1 MKNINPH
8 FVVSELSIL
17 SRRRQT
23 ILEPRK
29 TPNTRKLKSHFVCFA
44 YFGVVNFSIHDQPYR
59 VGRTLK
65 MDTQVTLTTDG
76 PVARVQ
82 LSGEKG
88 VQLLGAGTRARLHEV
103 LEEIEQ
109 LPEINVVVFQAEGRT
124 FIAGADINE
133 LRSLN
138 AETGFENSQQGQAL
152 MNRVAALSATTIAAI
167 QEACAG
173 GGMELALS
181 CDMRIAAEDAVIGL
195 PETRIGVLPG
205 WGGTV
210 RATRL
215 LGSAAARRL
224 ILTGE
229 LVPATTALQLGLV
242 DQVVS
247 EEEFREAIEE
257 RIKLVASRGP
267 HARAA
272 SKKLIAQ
279 FEGPDA
285 EAQFLAESKAFAE
298 CYPTGEPELGMTA
311 FLSKTDADWASL
323 GDS

>member
-1 MKNINPH
+1 
-8 FVVSELSIL
+8 
-17 SRRRQT
+17 
-23 ILEPRK
+23 
-29 TPNTRKLKSHFVCFA
+29 
-44 YFGVVNFSIHDQPYR
+44 
-59 VGRTLK
+59 

-88 VQLLGAGTRARLHEV
+88 VQLLGAETRARLHEV

-167 QEACAG
+167 HAACAG
-173 GGMELALS
+173 GGTELALA

-229 LVPATTALQLGLV
+229 LVPASTALQLGLV
-242 DQVVS
+242 DQVAS
-247 EEEFREAIEE
+247 EEEFREAVEE
-257 RIKLVASRGP
+257 RINLVASRGP

-279 FEGPDA
+279 FEGPEA
-285 EAQFLAESKAFAE
+285 QAQFLAESKAFAE
-298 CYPTGEPELGMTA
+298 RYPTGEPELGMTA
-311 FLSKTDADWASL
+311 FLSKIDADWASL
-323 GDS
+323 NKS

>member
-1 MKNINPH
+1 M
-8 FVVSELSIL
+8 
-17 SRRRQT
+17 
-23 ILEPRK
+23 
-29 TPNTRKLKSHFVCFA
+29 NTE
-44 YFGVVNFSIHDQPYR
+44 
-59 VGRTLK
+59 
-65 MDTQVTLTTDG
+65 VTMATDG

-88 VQLLGAGTRARLHEV
+88 VQLLGAGTRQRLHEV

-109 LPEINVVVFQAEGRT
+109 LSEINVVVFEAAGRT

-138 AETGFENSQQGQAL
+138 PETGFVNSQQGHAL

-167 QEACAG
+167 HAACAG
-173 GGMELALS
+173 GGTELALA
-181 CDMRIAAEDAVIGL
+181 CDMRIAAEAAVIGL

-215 LGSAAARRL
+215 LGSAVARRL

-229 LVPATTALQLGLV
+229 LVPAAAAFQLGLV
-242 DQVVS
+242 DEVVS
-247 EEEFREAIEE
+247 EEEFRSAIEE
-257 RIKLVASRGP
+257 RIQLVASRGP

-285 EAQFLAESKAFAE
+285 AAQFLAESRAFAD

-311 FLSKTDADWASL
+311 FLSKTAADWASL
-323 GDS
+323 NTP

>member
-1 MKNINPH
+1 MNVEN
-8 FVVSELSIL
+8 SAM
-17 SRRRQT
+17 T
-23 ILEPRK
+23 
-29 TPNTRKLKSHFVCFA
+29 
-44 YFGVVNFSIHDQPYR
+44 
-59 VGRTLK
+59 
-65 MDTQVTLTTDG
+65 TQVTMAIDG
-76 PVARVQ
+76 PVARVK
-82 LSGEKG
+82 LAGEKG
-88 VQLLGAGTRARLHEV
+88 IQLLGAETRARLHEV
-103 LEEIEQ
+103 LAEIEQ
-109 LPEINVVVFQAEGRT
+109 LPEINVVVFESEGRT

-152 MNRVAALSATTIAAI
+152 TSRVAALSATTIAAI
-167 QEACAG
+167 HAACAG
-173 GGMELALS
+173 GGTELALA

-215 LGSAAARRL
+215 LGSAVARRL
-224 ILTGE
+224 VLTGE
-229 LVPATTALQLGLV
+229 LVPAATALQLGLV
-242 DQVVS
+242 DQVIS
-247 EEEFREAIEE
+247 EEAFREAVEE
-257 RIKLVASRGP
+257 RIKLVSSRGP

-298 CYPTGEPELGMTA
+298 CYPTGEPDLGMTA
-311 FLSKTDADWASL
+311 FLSKNDADWASL
-323 GDS
+323 SKS

>member
-1 MKNINPH
+1 
-8 FVVSELSIL
+8 
-17 SRRRQT
+17 
-23 ILEPRK
+23 
-29 TPNTRKLKSHFVCFA
+29 
-44 YFGVVNFSIHDQPYR
+44 
-59 VGRTLK
+59 

-88 VQLLGAGTRARLHEV
+88 VQLLGAGTRQRLHGV

-167 QEACAG
+167 HAACAG
-173 GGMELALS
+173 GGTELALA
-181 CDMRIAAEDAVIGL
+181 CDMRVAAEDAVIGL

-215 LGSAAARRL
+215 LGSAVARRL

-229 LVPATTALQLGLV
+229 LVTAATALQLGLV

-247 EEEFREAIEE
+247 AEEFRDVVDA
-257 RIKLVASRGP
+257 RVNLVASRGP

-272 SKKLIAQ
+272 AKNLIAQ
-279 FEGPDA
+279 FEGPDV
-285 EAQFLAESKAFAE
+285 EAQFQAESRAFAE
-298 CYPTGEPELGMTA
+298 CYPTGEPELGMSA
-311 FLSKTDADWASL
+311 FLGKIDVNWASL
-323 GDS
+323 RTP

>member
-1 MKNINPH
+1 
-8 FVVSELSIL
+8 
-17 SRRRQT
+17 
-23 ILEPRK
+23 
-29 TPNTRKLKSHFVCFA
+29 
-44 YFGVVNFSIHDQPYR
+44 
-59 VGRTLK
+59 

-76 PVARVQ
+76 PLARIR

-88 VQLLGAGTRARLHEV
+88 VQLLGAGTRQRLHEV
-103 LEEIEQ
+103 LGEIEQ
-109 LPEINVVVFQAEGRT
+109 LTEINVVVFEAEGRT

-133 LRSLN
+133 LKSLN
-138 AETGFENSQQGQAL
+138 PETGFENSQQGQAL
-152 MNRVAALSATTIAAI
+152 MSRVAALSATTIVAI
-167 QEACAG
+167 HAACAG
-173 GGMELALS
+173 GGTELALS

-229 LVPATTALQLGLV
+229 LVPAATALQLGLV
-242 DQVVS
+242 DQVVG
-247 EEEFREAIEE
+247 EEEFRNVIDE

-272 SKKLIAQ
+272 SKKLISQ
-279 FEGPDA
+279 LEGPDA
-285 EAQFLAESKAFAE
+285 DAQFMAESKAFAE
-298 CYPTGEPELGMTA
+298 CYPTGEPELGMSA
-311 FLSKTDADWASL
+311 FLSKVDADWVSL
-323 GDS
+323 NNS

>member
-1 MKNINPH
+1 MAT
-8 FVVSELSIL
+8 E
-17 SRRRQT
+17 
-23 ILEPRK
+23 
-29 TPNTRKLKSHFVCFA
+29 
-44 YFGVVNFSIHDQPYR
+44 
-59 VGRTLK
+59 
-65 MDTQVTLTTDG
+65 VTLTADG
-76 PVARVQ
+76 PVARVK

-88 VQLLGAGTRARLHEV
+88 IQLLGAETRGRLHEV
-103 LEEIEQ
+103 LGEIEQ
-109 LPEINVVVFQAEGRT
+109 LSAINVVVFEAEGRT

-138 AETGFENSQQGQAL
+138 SKTGFLNSQQGQAL
-152 MNRVAALSATTIAAI
+152 MSRVAALSATTIAAI
-167 QEACAG
+167 HAACAG
-173 GGMELALS
+173 GGTELALS

-229 LVPATTALQLGLV
+229 LVPAATALQLGLV

-247 EEEFREAIEE
+247 EEEFRDTVED
-257 RIKLVASRGP
+257 RINLVASRGP

-272 SKKLIAQ
+272 AKQLIAQ
-279 FEGPDA
+279 FEGPDV

-298 CYPTGEPELGMTA
+298 CYPTGEPELGMAA
-311 FLSKTDADWASL
+311 FLAKTDADWRSL
-323 GDS
+323 SKQ

>member
-1 MKNINPH
+1 MSTK
-8 FVVSELSIL
+8 
-17 SRRRQT
+17 
-23 ILEPRK
+23 
-29 TPNTRKLKSHFVCFA
+29 
-44 YFGVVNFSIHDQPYR
+44 
-59 VGRTLK
+59 
-65 MDTQVTLTTDG
+65 VTLATDG
-76 PVARVQ
+76 PVARVK

-88 VQLLGAGTRARLHEV
+88 IQLLGAATRARLHEV
-103 LEEIEQ
+103 VAEIEQ
-109 LPEINVVVFQAEGRT
+109 RPEINVVVFEAEGRT

-133 LRSLN
+133 LRSFN
-138 AETGFENSQQGQAL
+138 AETGFENSQEGQAL
-152 MNRVAALSATTIAAI
+152 MGRVATLSATTIAAI
-167 QEACAG
+167 HAACAG
-173 GGMELALS
+173 GGTELALA

-229 LVPATTALQLGLV
+229 LVPAATALQLGLV

-247 EEEFREAIEE
+247 EEEFRGAIDEQ
-257 RIKLVASRGP
+257 ISLVASRGP

-285 EAQFLAESKAFAE
+285 EAQFLAESKAFAA
-298 CYPTGEPELGMTA
+298 CYPTGEPELGMAA
-311 FLSKTDADWASL
+311 FLAKTDADWASL
-323 GDS
+323 QES

>member
-1 MKNINPH
+1 
-8 FVVSELSIL
+8 
-17 SRRRQT
+17 
-23 ILEPRK
+23 
-29 TPNTRKLKSHFVCFA
+29 
-44 YFGVVNFSIHDQPYR
+44 
-59 VGRTLK
+59 

-76 PVARVQ
+76 PLARVQ

-88 VQLLGAGTRARLHEV
+88 VQLLGAVTRQRLHDV
-103 LEEIEQ
+103 LAEIEQ
-109 LPEINVVVFQAEGRT
+109 LSEINVVVFEAEGRT

-138 AETGFENSQQGQAL
+138 SETGFENSQQGQAL
-152 MNRVAALSATTIAAI
+152 TNRVAALSATTIAAI
-167 QEACAG
+167 NAACAG
-173 GGMELALS
+173 GGTELALA

-215 LGSAAARRL
+215 LGCATARRL

-229 LVPATTALQLGLV
+229 LVPAATALQLGLV
-242 DQVVS
+242 DLVTTDD
-247 EEEFREAIEE
+247 EFRAAIDE
-257 RIKLVASRGP
+257 RIELIAKSGP

-272 SKKLIAQ
+272 SKQLIAR

-285 EAQFLAESKAFAE
+285 EAQFLAESRAFAE
-298 CYPTGEPELGMTA
+298 CYPTGEPELGMAA
-311 FLSKTDADWASL
+311 FLAKTDADWPSL
-323 GDS
+323 TNS

>member
-1 MKNINPH
+1 MIT
-8 FVVSELSIL
+8 E
-17 SRRRQT
+17 
-23 ILEPRK
+23 
-29 TPNTRKLKSHFVCFA
+29 
-44 YFGVVNFSIHDQPYR
+44 
-59 VGRTLK
+59 
-65 MDTQVTLTTDG
+65 VTLTTEG
-76 PVARVQ
+76 PVARVK

-88 VQLLGAGTRARLHEV
+88 VQLLGAQTRARLHAV

-109 LPEINVVVFQAEGRT
+109 LPEINVVVFEAVGRT

-133 LRSLN
+133 LKSLN
-138 AETGFENSQQGQAL
+138 SETAFENSRQGQAL
-152 MNRVAALSATTIAAI
+152 TNRVASLSATTIAAVHA
-167 QEACAG
+167 ACAG
-173 GGMELALS
+173 GGTEIALS

-215 LGSAAARRL
+215 LGSAVARRL

-229 LVPATTALQLGLV
+229 LVPAATALQLRLV

-247 EEEFREAIEE
+247 EEEFREAVEE

-272 SKKLIAQ
+272 SRKLIAQ

-298 CYPTGEPELGMTA
+298 CYPTGEPELGMAA
-311 FLSKTDADWASL
+311 FLSKVDADWASL
-323 GDS
+323 RKS

>member
-1 MKNINPH
+1 MTT
-8 FVVSELSIL
+8 E
-17 SRRRQT
+17 
-23 ILEPRK
+23 
-29 TPNTRKLKSHFVCFA
+29 
-44 YFGVVNFSIHDQPYR
+44 VN
-59 VGRTLK
+59 
-65 MDTQVTLTTDG
+65 LTTDG
-76 PVARVQ
+76 PVARVK

-88 VQLLGAGTRARLHEV
+88 IQLLGAATRERLHVV
-103 LEEIEQ
+103 LGEIEQ
-109 LPEINVVVFQAEGRT
+109 LAEINVVVFESEGRT

-138 AETGFENSQQGQAL
+138 SETGFENSQQGQAL

-167 QEACAG
+167 HAACAG
-173 GGMELALS
+173 GGTELALA
-181 CDMRIAAEDAVIGL
+181 CDMRIAAEGAVIGL

-215 LGSAAARRL
+215 LGSAAARRI

-229 LVPATTALQLGLV
+229 LVPAATALQVGLV
-242 DQVVS
+242 DQVVA
-247 EEEFREAIEE
+247 EEEFRAVIDE

-272 SKKLIAQ
+272 SKKLISQ

-285 EAQFLAESKAFAE
+285 EAQFLTESKAFAE
-298 CYPTGEPELGMTA
+298 CYPTGEPEVGMSA
-311 FLSKTDADWASL
+311 FLAKVDADWASL
-323 GDS
+323 HNS

>member
-1 MKNINPH
+1 MSLVY
-8 FVVSELSIL
+8 FVVPLLSID
-17 SRRRQT
+17 
-23 ILEPRK
+23 E
-29 TPNTRKLKSHFVCFA
+29 V
-44 YFGVVNFSIHDQPYR
+44 PYR
-59 VGRTLK
+59 VARILN
-65 MDTQVTLTTDG
+65 MDTQVILTTDG
-76 PVARVQ
+76 PTARIR

-88 VQLLGAGTRARLHEV
+88 IQLLGAETRARLHEV
-103 LEEIEQ
+103 LAEIEQ
-109 LPEINVVVFQAEGRT
+109 LPEINVVVFESEGRT

-152 MNRVAALSATTIAAI
+152 MNRVTALSATTIAAI
-167 QEACAG
+167 HAACAG
-173 GGMELALS
+173 GGTELALA

-215 LGSAAARRL
+215 LGGAVARRL

-229 LVPATTALQLGLV
+229 LVPAATALQLGLV

-247 EEEFREAIEE
+247 DEEFREAVEE

-272 SKKLIAQ
+272 SRKLIAQ

-298 CYPTGEPELGMTA
+298 CYPTGEPDLGMTA
-311 FLSKTDADWASL
+311 FLSKIDADWASL
-323 GDS
+323 RKSQVSKS

>member
-1 MKNINPH
+1 MAT
-8 FVVSELSIL
+8 E
-17 SRRRQT
+17 
-23 ILEPRK
+23 
-29 TPNTRKLKSHFVCFA
+29 
-44 YFGVVNFSIHDQPYR
+44 
-59 VGRTLK
+59 
-65 MDTQVTLTTDG
+65 VTLTADG
-76 PVARVQ
+76 PVARVK
-82 LSGEKG
+82 LSGKKG
-88 VQLLGAGTRARLHEV
+88 IQLLGAETRDRLHEV

-109 LPEINVVVFQAEGRT
+109 RGEINVVVFEAEGRT

-133 LRSLN
+133 LRSLD

-167 QEACAG
+167 HAACAG
-173 GGMELALS
+173 GGTELVLS

-215 LGSAAARRL
+215 LGGAVARRM

-229 LVPATTALQLGLV
+229 LVPAATALQLGLV
-242 DQVVS
+242 DQVVT
-247 EEEFREAIEE
+247 EEEFRDVIDE
-257 RIKLVASRGP
+257 RVKLVASRGP

-272 SKKLIAQ
+272 SKKLIAR

-311 FLSKTDADWASL
+311 FLSKADADWASL
-323 GDS
+323 RKS

>member
-1 MKNINPH
+1 MA
-8 FVVSELSIL
+8 
-17 SRRRQT
+17 T
-23 ILEPRK
+23 
-29 TPNTRKLKSHFVCFA
+29 A
-44 YFGVVNFSIHDQPYR
+44 
-59 VGRTLK
+59 
-65 MDTQVTLTTDG
+65 VTLTTDG

-88 VQLLGAGTRARLHEV
+88 VQLLGAETRQHLHEV

-138 AETGFENSQQGQAL
+138 SETGFENSQQGQAL
-152 MNRVAALSATTIAAI
+152 MNRVAALSATTIAAVHA
-167 QEACAG
+167 ACAG
-173 GGMELALS
+173 GGTELALA
-181 CDMRIAAEDAVIGL
+181 CDMRIASVDAVIGL

-215 LGSAAARRL
+215 LGSAVARRI

-229 LVPATTALQLGLV
+229 LVPAATALQLGLV

-247 EEEFREAIEE
+247 EEDFRDAVDE
-257 RIKLVASRGP
+257 RVILIASRGP

-272 SKKLIAQ
+272 SKKLIAH

-285 EAQFLAESKAFAE
+285 DAQFLAESRAFAA
-298 CYPTGEPELGMTA
+298 CYPTGEPELGMSA
-311 FLSKTDADWASL
+311 FLSKTDADWATLRNS
-323 GDS
+323 

>member
-1 MKNINPH
+1 MAT
-8 FVVSELSIL
+8 E
-17 SRRRQT
+17 
-23 ILEPRK
+23 
-29 TPNTRKLKSHFVCFA
+29 
-44 YFGVVNFSIHDQPYR
+44 
-59 VGRTLK
+59 
-65 MDTQVTLTTDG
+65 VTLTTDG
-76 PVARVQ
+76 PVARVK

-88 VQLLGAGTRARLHEV
+88 IQLLGAETRGRLHEV
-103 LEEIEQ
+103 LGEIEQ
-109 LPEINVVVFQAEGRT
+109 LAEINVVVFESEGRT

-138 AETGFENSQQGQAL
+138 VETGFENSQQGQAL
-152 MNRVAALSATTIAAI
+152 MNRVAGLSATTIAAI
-167 QEACAG
+167 HAACAG
-173 GGMELALS
+173 GGTELALS

-247 EEEFREAIEE
+247 EDEFRNVIDE
-257 RIKLVASRGP
+257 RVKLVASRGP

-272 SKKLIAQ
+272 SKELIAQ
-279 FEGPDA
+279 FEGPDS
-285 EAQFLAESKAFAE
+285 EAQFLAESKAFAH
-298 CYPTGEPELGMTA
+298 CYPTGEPELGMSA
-311 FLSKTDADWASL
+311 FLAKVDTDWAALRKS
-323 GDS
+323 

>member
-1 MKNINPH
+1 VSLVY
-8 FVVSELSIL
+8 FVVPLLSID
-17 SRRRQT
+17 
-23 ILEPRK
+23 E
-29 TPNTRKLKSHFVCFA
+29 V
-44 YFGVVNFSIHDQPYR
+44 PYR
-59 VGRTLK
+59 VARILN
-65 MDTQVTLTTDG
+65 MDTQVILTTDG
-76 PVARVQ
+76 PTARIR

-88 VQLLGAGTRARLHEV
+88 IQLLGAETRARLHEV
-103 LEEIEQ
+103 LAEIEQ
-109 LPEINVVVFQAEGRT
+109 LPEINVVVFESEGRT

-152 MNRVAALSATTIAAI
+152 MNRVTALSATTIAAI
-167 QEACAG
+167 HAACAG
-173 GGMELALS
+173 GGTELALA

-215 LGSAAARRL
+215 LGGAVARRL

-229 LVPATTALQLGLV
+229 LVPAATALQLGLV

-247 EEEFREAIEE
+247 DEEFREAVEE

-272 SKKLIAQ
+272 SRKLIAQ

-298 CYPTGEPELGMTA
+298 CYPTGEPDLGMTA
-311 FLSKTDADWASL
+311 FLSKIDADWASL
-323 GDS
+323 RKSQVSKS